1 MRGGV
6 TAEGGAKT
14 GSREGGGVWSH
25 GRDGLR
31 ARPRTRLGKKEGA
44 WSFEDGSGR
53 GVVALEGGAKATGK
67 SRVGVAWLR
76 AGPRQPL
83 EDKPEIRA
91 RPWQRRG
98 QSGQDMRGGTK
109 GRL

>member
-44 WSFEDGSGR
+44 WSFEDGSRR

-67 SRVGVAWLR
+67 SRVGVALAEGGAQAAFR
-76 AGPRQPL
+76 KTSQRSELGP
-83 EDKPEIRA
+83 
-91 RPWQRRG
+91 G
-98 QSGQDMRGGTK
+98 RGGVSL
-109 GRL
+109 GRT